1 MPWAVSPYLSQ
12 SRPVRW
18 AAVHYSERSRD
29 RRGVDLVAAWRQ
41 VLWPLTGA
49 FQVLVRDRVPVGV
62 VDDYQLQKGQLDG
75 YKLLFLP
82 NPDELTTAQR
92 REVDRFQAK
101 GGIVIENDPRW
112 TWSQPGKTGKA
123 IAAFRQ
129 VYSEYRDTGPVRV
142 TGGPEKMHAVAF
154 QNPDKNRLMVAI
166 TNDFTWI
173 QFRKNI
179 GKGKQSLKS
188 PPPQIRDVEPNSLS
202 PGVGVT
208 PVGGAAELHRCGAS
222 RGLKCRIRS
231 QPGDRH
237 ASLLGKR
244 LMVRTGKSL

>member
-1 MPWAVSPYLSQ
+1 
-12 SRPVRW
+12 
-18 AAVHYSERSRD
+18 
-29 RRGVDLVAAWRQ
+29 
-41 VLWPLTGA
+41 
-49 FQVLVRDRVPVGV
+49 VPVGV
-62 VDDYQLQKGQLDG
+62 VDDYQLQKGELDG

-82 NPDELTTAQR
+82 NPDELTIDQR

-112 TWSQPGKTGKA
+112 TWSQPGETGQA

-129 VYSEYRDTGPVRV
+129 VYSEYRDTAPVRV

-188 PPPQIRDVEPNSLS
+188 PPPQIRDVEVEIKANRPPQRVVEVITGQILQPEAIRGGYKVRLPEFS
-202 PGVGVT
+202 PM
-208 PVGGAAELHRCGAS
+208 AMLAIE
-222 RGLKCRIRS
+222 
-231 QPGDRH
+231 
-237 ASLLGKR
+237 
-244 LMVRTGKSL
+244 